1 MSRLSEITGELLRST
16 YCRLSS
22 GLMSSTTAES
32 LAGTCNALPSEP
44 PESQA
49 VEQNTNRGLNV
60 ASA

>member
-1 MSRLSEITGELLRST
+1 MLSEITGELLRST

-22 GLMSSTTAES
+22 GLMSSTAES